1 MRRFLL
7 IAAAAMIAL
16 VGLSANQ
23 CSGGKEEKAAEPA
36 KTEAPAAKPDD
47 SMSGDQGSMSDDQGS
62 MSDDQGSMSDDQG
75 SMSDQD
81 STSGEDTVNQIPADE

>member
-36 KTEAPAAKPDD
+36 KTEAPAAQPDD
-47 SMSGDQGSMSDDQGS
+47 SMSGDQGSMSG
-62 MSDDQGSMSDDQG
+62 DQGSMSDDQG

>member
-62 MSDDQGSMSDDQG
+62 MSDDQGSMSD
-75 SMSDQD
+75 QD

>member
-16 VGLSANQ
+16 VGFSANQ

-62 MSDDQGSMSDDQG
+62 MSD
-75 SMSDQD
+75 QD